1 MERIEEVDP
10 GLEDAPTSAPSPS
23 FPRKMSLEGPQ
34 RRLSPHP
41 QPAYRGGSPMIRQR
55 KMSFPATSPSLSS
68 YQLIHDI
75 PDAAKRYRRSG
86 SSSESLRSIR
96 VSVPGSPT

>member
-10 GLEDAPTSAPSPS
+10 GLEDAPASAPSPA
-23 FPRKMSLEGPQ
+23 FARKVSLEGPQ

-41 QPAYRGGSPMIRQR
+41 QPPLYRGGAPMIRQR

-68 YQLIHDI
+68 YQIIHDT
-75 PDAAKRYRRSG
+75 PDRRYRRSELQ
-86 SSSESLRSIR
+86 SK
-96 VSVPGSPT
+96 